1 MNAEST
7 GPETEQQPP
16 DAGHGKKRTRQFF
29 KLAVT
34 ALLLAFLVHL
44 VGWQALVDALANAS
58 LPWLLSMWCAAV
70 ATFAVMAF
78 NLFLLLNKLGLEV
91 SYGRVLLANALAN
104 FYSLIVPGDLM
115 AGLAKWAVLSAA
127 TRNSGA
133 SLAAIVI
140 NKIALALP
148 PVVLGSA
155 ALVLQ
160 NPFPDLPIAEMAGLC
175 VLLIAV
181 GLTLGLSTRTG
192 AFIDRLLLSL
202 ARRLPARLHR
212 GFTSL
217 VDSLQKFR
225 QFRKSDHLAIVLVAF
240 IAFSTGLVAF
250 YCATR
255 TLGVEVPLLTLAW
268 ISLALFLSRLLPLTF
283 NNLGVREGLLVLAL
297 SSYDVAAAKAI
308 GIGLV
313 MFSSSILIGLLGGMC
328 QMALVLDWK
337 KSQTEPRSLQ

>member
-1 MNAEST
+1 MEST
-7 GPETEQQPP
+7 GSAEGQQPL
-16 DAGHGKKRTRQFF
+16 DAGQGKQRTRWLLQ
-29 KLAVT
+29 LLVSG
-34 ALLLAFLVHL
+34 LLLALLVYL

-58 LPWLLSMWCAAV
+58 LPWLLSMWCVAV
-70 ATFAVMAF
+70 VTFAVMAF
-78 NLFLLLNKLGLEV
+78 NLCLLLNKLGLKIT
-91 SYGRVLLANALAN
+91 YGRVLLANALAN

-127 TRNSGA
+127 TRNSAA

-140 NKIALALP
+140 NKIALAIP
-148 PVVLGSA
+148 PVIFGSA
-155 ALVLQ
+155 ALVIQ
-160 NPFPDLPIAEMAGLC
+160 NPFPDLPVAEMAGFCL
-175 VLLIAV
+175 LLITI

-192 AFIDRLLLSL
+192 TFIDRLLLSL
-202 ARRLPARLHR
+202 ARRLPARLNR

-217 VDSLQKFR
+217 VDSLRKFR
-225 QFRKSDHLAIVLVAF
+225 EFRKTDHLVIVFVAF
-240 IAFSTGLVAF
+240 VAFSTGLVAF

-255 TLGVEVPLLTLAW
+255 ALGVDVPLLTLAW

-297 SSYDVAAAKAI
+297 SSHDVAAAKAI

-313 MFSSSILIGLLGGMC
+313 MFSSSVLIGLLGGLC

-337 KSQTEPRSLQ
+337 KLQ